1 MHQKDYILKHIERFS
16 NALHEIVLNIENKDH
31 EKAQK
36 QITISYLFFNN
47 SASFFITSEVC
58 EIVHFLNKEENGL
71 EKMNVLAELFIV
83 DAKINLH
90 RRNTMLHKAIF
101 LLEYYAKE
109 MKTISF
115 NTLNTLSKAKNLL
128 NEVS

>member
-31 EKAQK
+31 VKAQK
-36 QITISYLFFNN
+36 QIAISYLFFNN
-47 SASFFITSEVC
+47 SASFFVASEVS

-71 EKMNVLAELFIV
+71 EKINVLAELFIV
-83 DAKINLH
+83 DAKINLY

-128 NEVS
+128 AEVS

>member
-1 MHQKDYILKHIERFS
+1 M
-16 NALHEIVLNIENKDH
+16 
-31 EKAQK
+31 KAQK
-36 QITISYLFFNN
+36 QIAISYLFFNN
-47 SASFFITSEVC
+47 SASFFIASEVS

-83 DAKINLH
+83 DAKINLY